1 MTEIKENTQFEQQQN
16 EGTTP
21 ESEAQELDNKGT
33 NPLVAGG
40 VAGGLLAGGF
50 FIKKMMDK
58 HKAKKEAA
66 AANAGN
72 GGNKPEGDKPA
83 PKKKGFIERLANKH
97 GYVKEVEVKPETPA
111 DNSADKGGKKAD

>member
-16 EGTTP
+16 EGTP

-50 FIKKMMDK
+50 FIKKMVDK

-72 GGNKPEGDKPA
+72 GENKPGGGKPA
-83 PKKKGFIERLANKH
+83 PKKGFIEKFAEKH
-97 GYVKEVEVKPETPA
+97 GYVKKEVTPEKPA
-111 DNSADKGGKKAD
+111 DNSADKGGNKAD

>member
-16 EGTTP
+16 EGTP

-50 FIKKMMDK
+50 FIKKMVDK

-72 GGNKPEGDKPA
+72 GENKPNGDKPA
-83 PKKKGFIERLANKH
+83 PKKKGFIEKFANKH
-97 GYVKEVEVKPETPA
+97 GYVKEVEVKPENP